1 MSETSDIVTPTL
13 EALKRMGVIAW
24 RVNAGGR
31 TRRSVQ
37 APPGTPDIIGAL
49 PPNGRLFGLEAKAGK
64 GKLSEAQEVWH
75 ERARRSGVRVGVVR
89 SLREAT
95 RLVRDW
101 MDDEEIAAI
110 LREPV
115 RIMSPGALLAMER
128 SLDSTR
134 LAGMRLAEPA
144 PTPASKAKSPA
155 RTATRKTSGK
165 GLKRMEVGK

>member
-49 PPNGRLFGLEAKAGK
+49 PPHGRLFGLEAKAGK
-64 GKLSEAQEVWH
+64 GKLSEAQEAWH
-75 ERARRSGVRVGVVR
+75 ERARKSGVLVGTIRSWSEAVELVEDWKDGELALSRMTPEERNSYLERVQQ
-89 SLREAT
+89 
-95 RLVRDW
+95 
-101 MDDEEIAAI
+101 M
-110 LREPV
+110 
-115 RIMSPGALLAMER
+115 
-128 SLDSTR
+128 
-134 LAGMRLAEPA
+134 LAEPA
-144 PTPASKAKSPA
+144 TTPVSKAKSPVG
-155 RTATRKTSGK
+155 TATRKRSAK

>member
-13 EALKRMGVIAW
+13 ETLKRMGVIAW

-75 ERARRSGVRVGVVR
+75 TRAREAGVLVGVVR
-89 SLREAT
+89 SLSEAVE
-95 RLVRDW
+95 LVTDW
-101 MDDEEIAAI
+101 TDGEIA
-110 LREPV
+110 
-115 RIMSPGALLAMER
+115 MSRMTPKER
-128 SLDSTR
+128 SLCLVR
-134 LAGMRLAEPA
+134 GLATLAEPA
-144 PTPASKAKSPA
+144 TTLASKAKSPA
-155 RTATRKTSGK
+155 GTATRKRSAK
-165 GLKRMEVGK
+165 GLKRMEVGNG

>member
-13 EALKRMGVIAW
+13 EALKHMGVIAW

-64 GKLSEAQEVWH
+64 GKLSEAQEAWH
-75 ERARRSGVRVGVVR
+75 ERARRSGVLVGVIR
-89 SLREAT
+89 SWKEAVDLVEDWKDGEVAMQ
-95 RLVRDW
+95 RLSEKGPNSSLESV
-101 MDDEEIAAI
+101 
-110 LREPV
+110 
-115 RIMSPGALLAMER
+115 LAMI
-128 SLDSTR
+128 
-134 LAGMRLAEPA
+134 AEPA

-165 GLKRMEVGK
+165 GLKRMEMGK